1 VNFRTPEATFLPVPC
16 RLIEKHLGVTIYI
29 VPLSYDGNRIL
40 TMAKKSNQKKW
51 GQTRPPKAEEA
62 MPRAEPTMPARA
74 EQVVPTK
81 GELEVLKILWK
92 NGPSS
97 VRLVH
102 DVLSAGVKNVRYTS
116 TLKTMQVMTERGM
129 LKRDETHMTHV
140 YYPLLEEEK
149 TMGSILERFVD
160 SVYDGSISNLLI
172 TFVNNN
178 KSSAE
183 ELKKVKELLK
193 KLDKDK

>member
-1 VNFRTPEATFLPVPC
+1 
-16 RLIEKHLGVTIYI
+16 
-29 VPLSYDGNRIL
+29 
-40 TMAKKSNQKKW
+40 MAKKAKQN
-51 GQTRPPKAEEA
+51 KAER
-62 MPRAEPTMPARA
+62 PI
-74 EQVVPTK
+74 PTK

-97 VRLVH
+97 VRWVH
-102 DVLSAGVKNVRYTS
+102 DSLSANVKDVRYTS

-129 LKRDETHMTHV
+129 LKRDETNMTHV

-149 TMGSILERFVD
+149 TLGTILDRFID
-160 SVYDGSISNLLI
+160 SVYGGSMSNLLV
-172 TFVNNN
+172 TFMNNG

-193 KLDKDK
+193 KMEKDK

>member
-1 VNFRTPEATFLPVPC
+1 
-16 RLIEKHLGVTIYI
+16 
-29 VPLSYDGNRIL
+29 
-40 TMAKKSNQKKW
+40 MAKKPNQNKL
-51 GQTRPPKAEEA
+51 GQTRPPKAEQA
-62 MPRAEPTMPARA
+62 MPTRA

>member
-1 VNFRTPEATFLPVPC
+1 
-16 RLIEKHLGVTIYI
+16 
-29 VPLSYDGNRIL
+29 
-40 TMAKKSNQKKW
+40 MAKKPKQSKS
-51 GQTRPPKAEEA
+51 GQPIQT
-62 MPRAEPTMPARA
+62 RAEPA
-74 EQVVPTK
+74 VPTK

-102 DVLSAGVKNVRYTS
+102 DILSAGVKNVRYTS

-129 LKRDETHMTHV
+129 LTRDETQMSHV

-160 SVYDGSISNLLI
+160 SVYDGSISNLLV
-172 TFVNNN
+172 TFMNNN

>member
-1 VNFRTPEATFLPVPC
+1 MKA
-16 RLIEKHLGVTIYI
+16 
-29 VPLSYDGNRIL
+29 
-40 TMAKKSNQKKW
+40 
-51 GQTRPPKAEEA
+51 GQAFPTKAE
-62 MPRAEPTMPARA
+62 PANPA
-74 EQVVPTK
+74 KGEQPVPTK

-92 NGPSS
+92 SGPSS
-97 VRLVH
+97 VRYVH
-102 DVLSAGVKNVRYTS
+102 DILSANVKDVRYTS

-129 LKRDETHMTHV
+129 LTRDETQMTHV
-140 YYPLLEEEK
+140 YYPVLEEEK
-149 TMGSILERFVD
+149 TMGSILDRFVD
-160 SVYDGSISNLLI
+160 SVYDGSISNLLV

>member
-1 VNFRTPEATFLPVPC
+1 
-16 RLIEKHLGVTIYI
+16 
-29 VPLSYDGNRIL
+29 
-40 TMAKKSNQKKW
+40 MAKKPKQNKA
-51 GQTRPPKAEEA
+51 GQAVTAKTGHAVTAKTGQAIPAKAE
-62 MPRAEPTMPARA
+62 PA
-74 EQVVPTK
+74 VPTK

-97 VRLVH
+97 VRMVH
-102 DVLSAGVKNVRYTS
+102 DILSASVKDVRYTS

-129 LKRDETHMTHV
+129 LRRDETRMTHV

-149 TMGSILERFVD
+149 TMGSILHRFVD

-172 TFVNNN
+172 TFMNND

-193 KLDKDK
+193 KLNKDK

>member
-1 VNFRTPEATFLPVPC
+1 MKPRKQHSYRFLVEY
-16 RLIEKHLGVTIYI
+16 IEKYLEVTILI
-29 VPLSYDGNRIL
+29 RTLTYDSNRIL
-40 TMAKKSNQKKW
+40 TMAKK
-51 GQTRPPKAEEA
+51 PKQNNTAQAASEGGA
-62 MPRAEPTMPARA
+62 GYPVKG
-74 EQVVPTK
+74 EQPVPTK

-97 VRLVH
+97 VRLVTH
-102 DVLSAGVKNVRYTS
+102 LSATVKNVRYTS
-116 TLKTMQVMTERGM
+116 TLKTMQVMAERRM
-129 LKRDETHMTHV
+129 LTRDETQMTHV

-149 TMGSILERFVD
+149 TMGSILDRFVA
-160 SVYDGSISNLLI
+160 SVYDGSISNLLV

>member
-1 VNFRTPEATFLPVPC
+1 
-16 RLIEKHLGVTIYI
+16 
-29 VPLSYDGNRIL
+29 
-40 TMAKKSNQKKW
+40 MAKKAKQNKGEPAIPKKA
-51 GQTRPPKAEEA
+51 Q
-62 MPRAEPTMPARA
+62 PA
-74 EQVVPTK
+74 VPTK

-102 DVLSAGVKNVRYTS
+102 DILSANVKNVRYTS

-129 LKRDETHMTHV
+129 LKRDQTHMTHV

-160 SVYDGSISNLLI
+160 SVYDGSISNLLV
-172 TFVNNN
+172 TFMNNN

-193 KLDKDK
+193 KLEKDK

>member
-1 VNFRTPEATFLPVPC
+1 MKAGLAIP
-16 RLIEKHLGVTIYI
+16 
-29 VPLSYDGNRIL
+29 
-40 TMAKKSNQKKW
+40 AK
-51 GQTRPPKAEEA
+51 G
-62 MPRAEPTMPARA
+62 
-74 EQVVPTK
+74 EQPVPTK

-92 NGPSS
+92 SGPSS

-102 DVLSAGVKNVRYTS
+102 DVLSASVKNVRYTS

-129 LKRDETHMTHV
+129 LTRDETQMTHV

-160 SVYDGSISNLLI
+160 SVYDGSISNLLV

-178 KSSAE
+178 KSSVE

>member
-1 VNFRTPEATFLPVPC
+1 
-16 RLIEKHLGVTIYI
+16 
-29 VPLSYDGNRIL
+29 
-40 TMAKKSNQKKW
+40 MAKK
-51 GQTRPPKAEEA
+51 PKQNKEGSPEKA
-62 MPRAEPTMPARA
+62 
-74 EQVVPTK
+74 VPTK

-97 VRLVH
+97 VRMVH
-102 DVLSAGVKNVRYTS
+102 DILSASVKDVRYTS

-129 LKRDETHMTHV
+129 LRRDETRMTHV
-140 YYPLLEEEK
+140 YYPVLEEEK
-149 TMGSILERFVD
+149 TMGSILDRFID

-172 TFVNNN
+172 TFMNNN

-193 KLDKDK
+193 KLNKDK

>member
-1 VNFRTPEATFLPVPC
+1 
-16 RLIEKHLGVTIYI
+16 
-29 VPLSYDGNRIL
+29 
-40 TMAKKSNQKKW
+40 MAKK
-51 GQTRPPKAEEA
+51 PKT
-62 MPRAEPTMPARA
+62 EPA
-74 EQVVPTK
+74 VPTK

-97 VRLVH
+97 VRMVH
-102 DVLSAGVKNVRYTS
+102 DILSASVKDVRYTS

-129 LKRDETHMTHV
+129 LQRDETRMTHV

-149 TMGSILERFVD
+149 TMGSILHRFID

-172 TFVNNN
+172 TFMNNN

-193 KLDKDK
+193 KLNKDK

>member
-1 VNFRTPEATFLPVPC
+1 
-16 RLIEKHLGVTIYI
+16 
-29 VPLSYDGNRIL
+29 
-40 TMAKKSNQKKW
+40 MAKKSKQSKS
-51 GQTRPPKAEEA
+51 GQAAQAKAGKATPAKGEQA
-62 MPRAEPTMPARA
+62 MPTKS
-74 EQVVPTK
+74 EQPVPTK

-92 NGPSS
+92 SGPSS
-97 VRLVH
+97 VRYVH
-102 DVLSAGVKNVRYTS
+102 DILSTSVKNVRYTS

-129 LKRDETHMTHV
+129 LTRDETQMTHV

>member
-1 VNFRTPEATFLPVPC
+1 
-16 RLIEKHLGVTIYI
+16 
-29 VPLSYDGNRIL
+29 
-40 TMAKKSNQKKW
+40 MAKKSNQNKL
-51 GQTRPPKAEEA
+51 GQTRPPKAEQA
-62 MPRAEPTMPARA
+62 MPTRA

-140 YYPLLEEEK
+140 YYPLMEEEK

>member
-1 VNFRTPEATFLPVPC
+1 
-16 RLIEKHLGVTIYI
+16 
-29 VPLSYDGNRIL
+29 
-40 TMAKKSNQKKW
+40 MAKKVKQN
-51 GQTRPPKAEEA
+51 KAER
-62 MPRAEPTMPARA
+62 PI
-74 EQVVPTK
+74 PTK

-97 VRLVH
+97 VRWVH
-102 DVLSAGVKNVRYTS
+102 DSLSANVKDVRYTS

-129 LKRDETHMTHV
+129 LKRDETNMTHV

-149 TMGSILERFVD
+149 TMGTILDRFID
-160 SVYDGSISNLLI
+160 SVYGGSMSNLLV
-172 TFVNNN
+172 TFMNNG

-193 KLDKDK
+193 KMEKDK

>member
-1 VNFRTPEATFLPVPC
+1 
-16 RLIEKHLGVTIYI
+16 
-29 VPLSYDGNRIL
+29 
-40 TMAKKSNQKKW
+40 MAKKAKQNKGEPAIPKKA
-51 GQTRPPKAEEA
+51 Q
-62 MPRAEPTMPARA
+62 PA
-74 EQVVPTK
+74 VPTK

-102 DVLSAGVKNVRYTS
+102 DILSANVKNVRYTS

-129 LKRDETHMTHV
+129 LKRDQAHMTHV

-160 SVYDGSISNLLI
+160 SVYDGSISNLLV
-172 TFVNNN
+172 TFMNNN

-193 KLDKDK
+193 KLEKDK